1 MKKLF
6 ALTAVALLMAACSEE
21 VTTNHP
27 NGDKQYISFSVTDGD
42 AVSGQTQNASTRV
55 SAPWIAEQMPQPMA
69 EIKVVEVETD
79 MPTEE
84 SLYLTITDE
93 PFIRR
98 TDTNFTR
105 GALLNSGDAS
115 ILSFGVTE
123 YPTGQTN
130 IANVKWENS
139 NPTYQEMISSNVAL
153 FKAPQTWEFDAYD
166 DVKYDFYAYAPW
178 EDGGSGQGIALSE
191 NRQAITY
198 NPYNVPA
205 NNQPDLMTARKVT
218 SAYVGAIPLTF
229 HHRLCAIQIKT
240 GSTWPSGYQVKGITF
255 SNVIP
260 SGTFN
265 IDSDK
270 DANWS
275 SYASK
280 TDYVVTGL
288 TAANSAGSEIAGNTG
303 SNWVMM
309 VPQNLTGAKLSI
321 TIEDGDHH
329 AYTITAPINNSI
341 WRAGHTITYT
351 VSPESITSMS
361 VSYPL
366 GSRAWSGT
374 ENGLVTSYN
383 SGEEFGLFVVDKDG
397 NVIVSNATATASAAG
412 IEPALT
418 IPTGTFYS
426 KQYKYF
432 LMYPKKSNDEL
443 LALLGTTNMN
453 KINGTS
459 TNTAATADA
468 FFSDLIT
475 AWNPVADQSVLSTLH
490 AQDLQ
495 VGMFDGTK
503 FPMMHKMGL
512 ANIKMAGSSAS
523 TSAETRTLTGNTT
536 DISYSS
542 TTTDNAFYALD
553 HFVTNLPYKVGS
565 SNSSSLNCYFIV
577 NPAKSYTFSTSYKY
591 GDANANK
598 QWDDIVVSPSGTA
611 VSNGSYSVITTSA
624 PKFKNI
630 GRLYSYTSPGSCQ
643 TFTASF
649 TCTHKLE
656 CWGAKGGSTNASGY
670 STYGGSNGGGDGGYV
685 AGNISLNQNTTVYIY
700 VGGIGEQYS
709 INGGGAHAGGWNG
722 GGPQVAGSAGSGATD
737 IRLKKNSD
745 ITVWNDATSL
755 KSRIIVAG
763 GGGGWDCGAGGEAG
777 GLTGYPGYISTNS
790 FGSNTTHTTRDSGGT
805 QDSGGTGRA
814 TGGFGYGGGSVSY
827 NTGGG
832 GSGWYGGGQSTA
844 DNEGGAGG
852 SSFISGHS
860 GCNGWNNSTNQHA
873 GVGNPSIIDGVTW
886 SFNKNST
893 MQMIDGEGYL
903 WPYNSTSKGSLTA
916 MPRPDT
922 SNSTYAS
929 GGHTGSGYARITCM
943 PYD

>member
-1 MKKLF
+1 
-6 ALTAVALLMAACSEE
+6 MAACSED
-21 VTTNHP
+21 VSTTGSD
-27 NGDKQYISFSVTDGD
+27 GDKRYVSFSITDD
-42 AVSGQTQNASTRV
+42 DVISVQVQDLTTRV
-55 SAPWIAEQMPQPMA
+55 SAPWIAEQMSQPMA
-69 EIKVVEVETD
+69 ETQVVEVETD
-79 MPTEE
+79 LPTEE
-84 SLYLTITDE
+84 PLCLTITQE

-98 TDTNFTR
+98 NLNNSFTR
-105 GALLNSGDAS
+105 GMLLNSGDAAS
-115 ILSFGVTE
+115 LSFGVTE
-123 YPTGQTN
+123 YPMGETN
-130 IANVKWENS
+130 IANAKWANN
-139 NPTYQEMISSNVAL
+139 NPAWETTISAGVEL
-153 FKAPQTWEFDAYD
+153 FKSSKTWEHDAYTN
-166 DVKYDFYAYAPW
+166 VQYDFYAYAPYQ
-178 EDGGSGQGIALSE
+178 ENGTGQGITLSD

-198 NPYNVPA
+198 DPTGIPA
-205 NNQPDLMTARKVT
+205 NNQPDLMTALKAT
-218 SAYVGAIPLTF
+218 SAYVGAVPLTF
-229 HHRLCAIQIKT
+229 HHRLCAVQIKT
-240 GSTWPSGYQVKGITF
+240 ASSWNTDYEISGIQFQKIYY
-255 SNVIP
+255 

-270 DANWS
+270 DALWTNYNQS
-275 SYASK
+275 EATPGDKGNY
-280 TDYVVTGL
+280 TVTGFVPNVA
-288 TAANSAGSEIAGNTG
+288 TANTVVAGDAST
-303 SNWVMM
+303 WLMM
-309 VPQNLTGAKLSI
+309 VPQTLSGAKISI
-321 TIEDGDHH
+321 TLRHKTSGD
-329 AYTITAPINNSI
+329 TFIMTAPINNSI
-341 WRAGHTITYT
+341 WRAGYTTTYT
-351 VSPESITSMS
+351 VSPEYITTMK

-366 GSRAWSGT
+366 GNRAWSGT
-374 ENGLVTSYN
+374 ENGPVTSYETN
-383 SGEEFGLFVVDKDG
+383 EPFGLFVVDKDG

-412 IEPALT
+412 TEPTLNL
-418 IPTGTFYS
+418 PTDVFFS

-432 LMYPKKSNDEL
+432 LMYPKKTDEEL
-443 LALLGTTNMN
+443 SALLGANIN
-453 KINGTS
+453 KLNGTS
-459 TNTAATADA
+459 TNTAATADV

-475 AWNPVADQSVLSTLH
+475 AWNPVADQSVLLTLQ

-495 VGMFDGTK
+495 VGMYDGTK

-777 GLTGYPGYISTNS
+777 GLTGYPGYISTNT